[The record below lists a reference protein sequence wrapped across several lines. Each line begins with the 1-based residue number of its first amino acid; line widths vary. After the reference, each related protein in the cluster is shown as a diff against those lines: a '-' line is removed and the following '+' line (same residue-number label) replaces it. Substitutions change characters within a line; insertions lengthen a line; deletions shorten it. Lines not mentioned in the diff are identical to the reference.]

1 MKFPKF
7 LKTPRSALALILPL
21 ALFLAGWWF
30 GLPPEKKAD
39 GTGAG
44 GTDEVWTCSMHPQIR
59 QPNPGLCPIC
69 NMDLIL
75 LQDDGGGGLRE
86 VTVSAEAAAL
96 LDLRITP
103 VRRAPAVA
111 DLRLFGKL
119 DYDERRITAV
129 TARMGG
135 RLDRLFVD
143 FTGAL
148 VRKSDHLAEIYSPE
162 LFVAQKELI
171 SAKSSFDRLDASAS
185 SPVRDTRRRLLESA
199 RERLRLLQLSEEQ
212 IFRIENKTDPSPT
225 LQIDSPQDG
234 IVVEKVVSEGD
245 YVKTGDA
252 ILRVADLGTVWL
264 MVEAYESDLPWI
276 RYGQDVEFSV
286 DSIPGEVFHGRVA
299 FIDPELDPMR
309 RIASVRVNVE
319 NKRGLLKPGLFAK
332 VRIASRMT
340 AAGQVIDPTLV
351 GKWIS
356 PMHPEIIKD
365 GPGKCDICG
374 MDLVPAESLGFVS
387 GDRPQPDPLLVPRSA
402 VLQTG
407 DRALVYVRLPEK
419 SEPVFEG
426 RQVVLGPAVGSEFIV
441 REGLT
446 EGELVVSRG
455 AFKLDSELQIK
466 GRPSMMNA
474 EAGLEERPA
483 GEAADDLIGQWPPV
497 LRALSRF
504 EEAATAGK
512 TDVMGEQLR
521 LIRNV
526 VESVRTEAMQPEDL
540 KLWTE
545 FSRQLQADLTVAGDS
560 INESPEVALGI
571 VSRSIERAGRYLGL
585 PFKPVAV
592 PEANPAIVA
601 DLKTAVQAYLPVA
614 KALADDDDESA
625 KSASADFLRT
635 IEGLSLP
642 EPTSLSE
649 AARQMATSAGIKS
662 RREALLGVS
671 NALIELVR
679 THGIDQLGD
688 LFVVHCPMAF
698 DSKGGDWLSAE
709 PTVLNPYYGDAM
721 LTCGNVED
729 TLSIHTGAGKKA
741 PAPPKEPEHDHP
753 GH

>member
-1 MKFPKF
+1 MKIPAF
-7 LKTPRSALALILPL
+7 LKTPRSILALILPL
-21 ALFLAGWWF
+21 VLFLAGWWF
-30 GLPPEKKAD
+30 GLPPEKKTDSA
-39 GTGAG
+39 ASAAS
-44 GTDEVWTCSMHPQIR
+44 DEVWTCSMHPQIR
-59 QPNPGLCPIC
+59 QPNFGLCPIC

-96 LDLRITP
+96 LDLRVTP
-103 VRRAPAVA
+103 VRRAPAEA
-111 DLRLFGKL
+111 DLKLFGKIE
-119 DYDERRITAV
+119 YDERRITAA

-148 VRKSDHLAEIYSPE
+148 VQKGDHLAEIYSPE

-171 SAKSSFDRLDASAS
+171 SARSSFDRLDASS
-185 SPVRDTRRRLLESA
+185 SAVVRNTRSRLLESA

-212 IFRIENKTDPSPT
+212 ILRIENKTEPSPT

-234 IVVEKVVSEGD
+234 IVVEKVVNEGD
-245 YVKTGDA
+245 YVKTGDP
-252 ILRVADLGTVWL
+252 ILRVADLSAVWL

-276 RYGQDVEFSV
+276 RYGQDVEFTV
-286 DSIPGEVFHGRVA
+286 DSIPGETFHGRVA

-309 RIASVRVNVE
+309 RVASVRVNVD
-319 NKRGLLKPGLFAK
+319 NSKSLLKPGLFAK

-340 AAGQVIDPTLV
+340 ADGRVIDPELV

-365 GPGKCDICG
+365 GPGQCDICG

-387 GDRPQPDPLLVPRSA
+387 EDEPHLDPLLIPRSS

-419 SEPVFEG
+419 NEPVFEG
-426 RQVVLGPAVGSEFIV
+426 RQVVLGPAVGREFIV

-446 EGELVVSRG
+446 EAELVVSRG
-455 AFKLDSELQIK
+455 SFKLDSELQIK

-483 GEAADDLIGQWPPV
+483 GEAADDLKGQWPPV

-504 EEAATAGK
+504 ETAAKAEK
-512 TDVMGEQLR
+512 PDVMAEQLR
-521 LIRNV
+521 LIRNS
-526 VESVRTEAMQPEDL
+526 VESVRVEAMQPEDS

-545 FSRQLQADLTVAGDS
+545 FSRQLLVDLTVARDRL
-560 INESPEVALGI
+560 NDEPEVALGI
-571 VSRSIERAGRYLGL
+571 VARSIEQAGRYLGL
-585 PFKPVAV
+585 PFAPVA
-592 PEANPAIVA
+592 PPPSDPAIVD
-601 DLKTAVQAYLPVA
+601 DLEKAIEAYLPVA

-625 KSASADFLRT
+625 KIASVKLRQT
-635 IEGLSLP
+635 VAKLDLP
-642 EPTSLSE
+642 SSQELTDGAERLV
-649 AARQMATSAGIKS
+649 SAGDIKS
-662 RREALLGVS
+662 RRAALQTVS
-671 NALIELVR
+671 DALIGLVR
-679 THGIDQLGD
+679 AHGIDQLGN

-698 DSKGGDWLSAE
+698 DDKGGDWLSAV

-721 LTCGNVED
+721 LTCGNLKD
-729 TLSIHTGAGKKA
+729 TLSIDPEGASEM
-741 PAPPKEPEHDHP
+741 PYPPEKPEHDHS